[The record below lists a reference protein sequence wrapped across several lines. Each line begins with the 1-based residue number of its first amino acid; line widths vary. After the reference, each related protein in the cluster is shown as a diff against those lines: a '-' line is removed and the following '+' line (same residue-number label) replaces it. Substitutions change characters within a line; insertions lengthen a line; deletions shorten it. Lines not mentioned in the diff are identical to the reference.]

1 MAFSPVPADKY
12 EVEVASLEIKG
23 TKADNRPMLA
33 VSFRI
38 LSGKYKNR
46 RLFQNYVLQG
56 TKNDERMIK
65 LAIDFLYFLDSG
77 LSYYKDLRFKNYE
90 QFAQLVMDVAEAIDG
105 KRKYGVIYDPD
116 EFNSIDITSVE
127 RLDEC
132 ECKTERILCD
142 GGRVIA
148 RK

>member
-1 MAFSPVPADKY
+1 MANFPTIPADKY
-12 EVEVASLEIKG
+12 EVEVATLEVKG

-33 VSFRI
+33 ASFRI

-56 TKNDERMIK
+56 TKNDERMIQ
-65 LAIDFLYFLDSG
+65 LAIDFLMFLDSG

-90 QFAQLVMDVAEAIDG
+90 QFAQLVADVKELVNG

-116 EFNSIDITSVE
+116 EFNSCQITSVE

-132 ECKTERILCD
+132 KTERVWRD

>member
-1 MAFSPVPADKY
+1 MANFPTIPANRY
-12 EVEVASLEIKG
+12 EVELATLEIKG

-33 VSFRI
+33 ASFKI

-56 TKNDERMIK
+56 TKNDERMIQ
-65 LAIDFLYFLDSG
+65 LAIDFLMFLDSG
-77 LSYYKDLRFKNYE
+77 LSYYKDLRFKDYE
-90 QFAQLVMDVAEAIDG
+90 QFAQLVAQVKDAVDG
-105 KRKYGVIYDPD
+105 KRKYGMIYDPD
-116 EFNSIDITSVE
+116 EFNSCCITSVE
-127 RLDEC
+127 RLD

>member
-12 EVEVASLEIKG
+12 EVEVATLEVKG

-65 LAIDFLYFLDSG
+65 LAIDFLGFLNSG

-90 QFAQLVMDVAEAIDG
+90 QFAQLVLDVAEAIDG

-116 EFNSIDITSVE
+116 EFNSIDIVSVE

-132 ECKTERILCD
+132 KTTEKILYD

>member
-12 EVEVASLEIKG
+12 EVEVATLEVKG

-65 LAIDFLYFLDSG
+65 LAIDFLGFLNSG

-90 QFAQLVMDVAEAIDG
+90 QFAQLVLDVAEAIDG
-105 KRKYGVIYDPD
+105 KRKYSVIYDPD
-116 EFNSIDITSVE
+116 EFNSIDITNVYH
-127 RLDEC
+127 LDEC
-132 ECKTERILCD
+132 KTTEKILYD

>member
-1 MAFSPVPADKY
+1 MANFSPVPADKY
-12 EVEVASLEIKG
+12 EVEVATLEIKG

-65 LAIDFLYFLDSG
+65 LAIDFLGFLESG

-116 EFNSIDITSVE
+116 EFESCQIVE
-127 RLDEC
+127 VYRLDEC
-132 ECKTERILCD
+132 KTTEKILYD

>member
-33 VSFRI
+33 VSFKI

-90 QFAQLVMDVAEAIDG
+90 QFAQLVLDVAEAIDG
-105 KRKYGVIYDPD
+105 KRKYSVIYDPD
-116 EFNSIDITSVE
+116 EFNSIDITNVE
-127 RLDEC
+127 RLDDN
-132 ECKTERILCD
+132 ECKKEKIWCD

>member
-12 EVEVASLEIKG
+12 EVEVATLEIKG

-33 VSFRI
+33 ASFKI

-56 TKNDERMIK
+56 TRNDERMIQ
-65 LAIDFLYFLDSG
+65 LAIDFLMFLNSG

-90 QFAQLVMDVAEAIDG
+90 QFAQLVQQVKEAVDG

-116 EFNSIDITSVE
+116 EFNSIDIVE
-127 RLDEC
+127 CYDLD
-132 ECKTERILCD
+132 ECKTERVWRD

>member
-1 MAFSPVPADKY
+1 MANFPTIPADKY
-12 EVEVASLEIKG
+12 EVELATLEIKG

-33 VSFRI
+33 ASFKI

-56 TKNDERMIK
+56 TKNDERMIQ
-65 LAIDFLYFLDSG
+65 LAIDFLMFLDSG

-90 QFAQLVMDVAEAIDG
+90 QFAQLVAQVKDAVDG
-105 KRKYGVIYDPD
+105 KRKYGVIYDPE

-127 RLDEC
+127 RLDDD
-132 ECKTERILCD
+132 CKTARILCD

>member
-1 MAFSPVPADKY
+1 MANFSPIPADKY

-77 LSYYKDLRFKNYE
+77 MSYYKDLRFKNYE
-90 QFAQLVMDVAEAIDG
+90 QFAQLVLDVAEAIDG
-105 KRKYGVIYDPD
+105 KRKYSVIYDPD
-116 EFNSIDITSVE
+116 EFNSIDITNVE
-127 RLDEC
+127 RLDDD
-132 ECKTERILCD
+132 CKTERVWRD

>member
-1 MAFSPVPADKY
+1 MAFSPVPANKY
-12 EVEVASLEIKG
+12 EVELATLEIKG

-33 VSFRI
+33 ASFRI

-56 TKNDERMIK
+56 TKNDERMIQ
-65 LAIDFLYFLDSG
+65 LAIDFLMFLDSG
-77 LSYYKDLRFKNYE
+77 LSYYKDLRFQNYE
-90 QFAQLVMDVAEAIDG
+90 QFAQLVAQVKEAVDG

-127 RLDEC
+127 RLDD
-132 ECKTERILCD
+132 CKTERVWRD

>member
-1 MAFSPVPADKY
+1 MANFPTIPANKY
-12 EVEVASLEIKG
+12 EVELATLEIKG

-56 TKNDERMIK
+56 TKNDERMIQ
-65 LAIDFLYFLDSG
+65 LAIDFLMFLDSG

-90 QFAQLVMDVAEAIDG
+90 QFTQLVAQVKEAVDG

-132 ECKTERILCD
+132 KTERILRD

>member
-1 MAFSPVPADKY
+1 MANFPTIPAGRY
-12 EVEVASLEIKG
+12 EVEVATLEIKG

-56 TKNDERMIK
+56 TKNDERMIQ
-65 LAIDFLYFLDSG
+65 LAIDFLMFLDSG

-90 QFAQLVMDVAEAIDG
+90 QFTQLVADVKEAVDG

-132 ECKTERILCD
+132 KTERVWRD

>member
-12 EVEVASLEIKG
+12 EVEVATLEIKG

-105 KRKYGVIYDPD
+105 KRKYSVIYDPD
-116 EFNSIDITSVE
+116 EFNSIDITNVE
-127 RLDEC
+127 RLDDN
-132 ECKTERILCD
+132 ECKTDKIWRD

>member
-12 EVEVASLEIKG
+12 EVELATLEIKG

-33 VSFRI
+33 ASFRI

-56 TKNDERMIK
+56 TKNDERMIQ
-65 LAIDFLYFLDSG
+65 LAIDFLMFLNSG

-90 QFAQLVMDVAEAIDG
+90 QFAQLVAQVKEAVDG

-116 EFNSIDITSVE
+116 EFNSCRIVE
-127 RLDEC
+127 GYHLD
-132 ECKTERILCD
+132 ECKTERILRD

>member
-1 MAFSPVPADKY
+1 MAFSPVPTDKY
-12 EVEVASLEIKG
+12 EVELATLEIKG

-33 VSFRI
+33 ASFKI

-65 LAIDFLYFLDSG
+65 LAIDFLMFLDSG

-90 QFAQLVMDVAEAIDG
+90 QFAQLVADVKEAVDG

-127 RLDEC
+127 RLDD
-132 ECKTERILCD
+132 CKTERVWRD

>member
-12 EVEVASLEIKG
+12 EVELATLEIKG

-33 VSFRI
+33 ASFRI

-56 TKNDERMIK
+56 TKNDERMIQ
-65 LAIDFLYFLDSG
+65 LAIDFLMFLNSG

-90 QFAQLVMDVAEAIDG
+90 QFTQLVAQVKDAVDG

-132 ECKTERILCD
+132 KTERVWRD

>member
-90 QFAQLVMDVAEAIDG
+90 QFAQLVLDVAEAIDG
-105 KRKYGVIYDPD
+105 KRKYSVIYDPD
-116 EFNSIDITSVE
+116 EFNSIDITNVE
-127 RLDEC
+127 RLDDN
-132 ECKTERILCD
+132 ECKKEKIWCD

>member
-105 KRKYGVIYDPD
+105 KRKYSVIYDPD

-132 ECKTERILCD
+132 ECKTEKILCD